1 MGEGTNEVRLPKGM
15 EAHVERKAIEG
26 ADGVREG
33 ETLVLRMGEVGRGYK
48 LRADRQGVEVLDEEN
63 GLRVSFGMGSEIT
76 HRYSGGRIYL
86 AKDSHVTVKFSDRE
100 GDFRVVEVRTAD
112 HTLSSKPDQFS
123 VEVVSTDDVDE
134 NVLVIM
140 VPFDDEA

>member
-63 GLRVSFGMGSEIT
+63 GLRVYFSEMT
-76 HRYSGGRIYL
+76 TVFSNAESNTTSGTPP
-86 AKDSHVTVKFSDRE
+86 S
-100 GDFRVVEVRTAD
+100 
-112 HTLSSKPDQFS
+112 
-123 VEVVSTDDVDE
+123 
-134 NVLVIM
+134 
-140 VPFDDEA
+140 